1 MPLPR
6 PGKQGHVSQISG
18 ERHAMRTEEMWSA
31 ALSNK
36 NVISGSFATKRVMVL

>member
-1 MPLPR
+1 MQLPR

-18 ERHAMRTEEMWSA
+18 ERHAMRAEEMWSA

-36 NVISGSFATKRVMVL
+36 NVISGPFTTKHVTVS